1 LNNDIKIIA
10 LLFSMILAG
19 CVGPPDHADGLL
31 ENIPAVIIESDYFS
45 LSVLGDKYTEK
56 SEWELALDATTSD
69 LILTTMVIK
78 DLAINASDSTYL
90 FLVDE
95 QGDTMFN
102 AGLFSDL
109 IFTSQDSI
117 SVVGIPKKV
126 ILDADN
132 FSGRLQYQIIKTSL

>member
-1 LNNDIKIIA
+1 
-10 LLFSMILAG
+10 
-19 CVGPPDHADGLL
+19 
-31 ENIPAVIIESDYFS
+31 
-45 LSVLGDKYTEK
+45 
-56 SEWELALDATTSD
+56 
-69 LILTTMVIK
+69 
-78 DLAINASDSTYL
+78 
-90 FLVDE
+90 
-95 QGDTMFN
+95 MFN